1 MKLIKSKYEIIFQE
15 KGLEGMYKN
24 IEKAGRLC
32 YASDPVEGKAKDFV
46 DKLMRSNHLSVLEH
60 GTVYLKIDADILVNN
75 RNGWEECYIGECYA
89 GNKYS
94 KRVLLDGYSYISTN
108 LRVLVENDWLDDLQ
122 YLCEPTEYHIKR
134 ISVLFNAV
142 SLGIARE
149 IMRHRSFSFSQRSTR
164 YCNYNNWNK
173 FGEHMEFILPTW
185 CNLPLG
191 EYFEGD
197 ELTTWCPD
205 NIDFD
210 SLSCKERIFI
220 SSLIE
225 GEAKYHVLIHQK
237 CKPQEARDI
246 LPLALNAPMMMTG
259 FIDDWK
265 HFFSLRALGITGKPH
280 PDCVVLTK
288 PLMETFKK
296 LNLML

>member
-173 FGEHMEFILPTW
+173 FGEHIEFVIPTW
-185 CNLPLG
+185 YELSEDEWVENDEFQVISDNSPIYDTLNLKHRCFIAALINA
-191 EYFEGD
+191 ESDYFTMVSVSG
-197 ELTTWCPD
+197 
-205 NIDFD
+205 
-210 SLSCKERIFI
+210 
-220 SSLIE
+220 
-225 GEAKYHVLIHQK
+225 AK
-237 CKPQEARDI
+237 PEEARDI

-259 FIDDWK
+259 FIDDWE
-265 HFFSLRALGITGKPH
+265 HFFSLRALGTTGKPH
-280 PDCVVLTK
+280 PDVKVLAE
-288 PLMETFKK
+288 PLMKDFNH
-296 LNLML
+296 LNYI